1 MGSVYERHGLSCL
14 FTRVQRPQLSGIGR
28 YFLYILKTIALCT
41 YICVCLTH
49 SATASESEKSVKSD
63 SADETS
69 VDMVIGKPLQALG
82 GKRLFF
88 APEERHGTND
98 SDVELNVIQRKATAG
113 KTSNNNQDAVAAL
126 PDTTSKRVSSRA
138 SVLKPRIRYNA
149 LIQGARATHIIV
161 NSLPCEIER
170 VSGTDLTEHG
180 ERVARK
186 MHCPGNKV
194 KSIRLMLLHN
204 GRDIAVFNKQIRLGV
219 VKPGHSL
226 Q

>member
-1 MGSVYERHGLSCL
+1 MDSVYERHGLSRL
-14 FTRVQRPQLSGIGR
+14 FSRVQRPQLSGIGR
-28 YFLYILKTIALCT
+28 YVLDILKAIALCT
-41 YICVCLTH
+41 LICVCLTH
-49 SATASESEKSVKSD
+49 SATASESERSVKSD

-69 VDMVIGKPLQALG
+69 IDTVIGKPLQALG

-88 APEERHGTND
+88 SPEERHGTSD
-98 SDVELNVIQRKATAG
+98 SDVELSVNQREATAG
-113 KTSNNNQDAVAAL
+113 KTSNNNTTVGAAL
-126 PDTTSKRVSSRA
+126 PDTTSKRASSRA
-138 SVLKPRIRYNA
+138 SVLKARIRYNA

-170 VSGTDLTEHG
+170 VSGTDLVEHG

-204 GRDIAVFNKQIRLGV
+204 GRDIAVFDKQIRLGI
-219 VKPGHSL
+219 VKPGHNL